1 MSNLLDTGGRRLGS
15 IFLPL
20 ILIGL
25 GALLLL
31 RNAGLIQVSIWDL
44 VGRLWPLIPLLV
56 GIELLIGQRSPRAA
70 VLVMLLVSSGVIAA
84 IALFASDPGRFP
96 VGWSVNITSDQTGSE
111 VASRFP
117 RIEEPLA
124 DVERAEVE
132 LRLGAGELR
141 LSSLPA
147 HSPLL
152 IAGDLTPGS
161 GREAPAWEAK
171 IERRQEGELAKIE
184 VVSGSGT
191 FDFNSE
197 NNAERWDLQ
206 LSPEIPIEMAVQAGA
221 SQVELDLTRLR
232 VPELQVELGAAQL
245 HLRLPA
251 HGHTS
256 ATVEAGAADV
266 TIDIPA
272 DTPARIRTRGGLAQI
287 EVDTRAFPQVG
298 SSDVYQSPGYR
309 SSPDNRIDL
318 ELKTGLAKVEV
329 RAVPLVG
336 PAGQPESGDSG

>member
-1 MSNLLDTGGRRLGS
+1 MSNLLNGGGRRLGS

-31 RNAGLIQVSIWDL
+31 QNAGLIQVSIWDV
-44 VGRLWPLIPLLV
+44 VGRLWPLIPVLV

-70 VLVMLLVSSGVIAA
+70 VLVMLLVIICAVPAIMLFGLVAVDSSQSG
-84 IALFASDPGRFP
+84 
-96 VGWSVNITSDQTGSE
+96 GWTVNITSDHSRSE
-111 VASRFP
+111 FASSLP

-132 LRLGAGELR
+132 LRLGVGELH

-147 HSPLL
+147 SSPFL
-152 IAGDLTPGS
+152 IAGDFAAGS
-161 GREAPAWEAK
+161 GREAPAWEVGR
-171 IERRQEGELAKIE
+171 IQNGEHAEIRI
-184 VVSGSGT
+184 VSGSGT
-191 FDFNSE
+191 SDFGSE
-197 NNAERWDLQ
+197 DPAERWGLQ
-206 LSPEIPIEMAVQAGA
+206 LSPEIPIEMEVQAGA
-221 SQVELDLTRLR
+221 SQVELDLTWLR

-251 HGHTS
+251 HGRTE
-256 ATVEAGAADV
+256 ATVEAGAADI

-287 EVDTRAFPQVG
+287 AVDTQAFPQVD
-298 SSDVYQSPGYR
+298 SSDVYRSPGYDA
-309 SSPDNRIDL
+309 SLDNRIDL
-318 ELKTGLAKVEV
+318 EIKTGLAKVEV
-329 RAVPLVG
+329 RAVPL
-336 PAGQPESGDSG
+336 AGQAGQTESGG

>member
-1 MSNLLDTGGRRLGS
+1 MSNLLNGGGRRLGS

-31 RNAGLIQVSIWDL
+31 RNAGLIQVSIWDV
-44 VGRLWPLIPLLV
+44 VGRLWPLIPVLI
-56 GIELLIGQRSPRAA
+56 GIELLIGQRSPRAS
-70 VLVMLLVSSGVIAA
+70 VLVMLLVSIGIIAG

-96 VGWSVNITSDQTGSE
+96 VGWTVNITSDHSPSE
-111 VASRFP
+111 VAGRLP

-132 LRLGAGELR
+132 LRLGAGKLR
-141 LSSLPA
+141 LSSLPTD
-147 HSPLL
+147 SPLL
-152 IAGDLTPGS
+152 IAGDLTAGS
-161 GREAPAWEAK
+161 GREAPAWEATVTREQGGK
-171 IERRQEGELAKIE
+171 LAEIE
-184 VVSGSGT
+184 VVSGSGR
-191 FDFNSE
+191 FDFGSDD
-197 NNAERWDLQ
+197 NAERWDLQ
-206 LSPEIPIEMAVQAGA
+206 LSPEIPMEMAVQAGV
-221 SQVELDLTRLR
+221 SQIELDLTQLR

-245 HLRLPA
+245 HLRLPV

-287 EVDTRAFPQVG
+287 EVDTQAFPQVD
-298 SSDVYQSPGYR
+298 SSDVYQSPGYEA
-309 SSPDNRIDL
+309 SPHNRIDL

-336 PAGQPESGDSG
+336 QDGQTESGG

>member
-1 MSNLLDTGGRRLGS
+1 MSNLLNGGGRRLGS

-31 RNAGLIQVSIWDL
+31 RNAGLIQVSIWDV
-44 VGRLWPLIPLLV
+44 VGRLWPLIPVLI
-56 GIELLIGQRSPRAA
+56 GIELLIGQRSPRAS
-70 VLVMLLVSSGVIAA
+70 VLVMLLVSIGIIAG

-96 VGWSVNITSDQTGSE
+96 VGWTVNITSDHSPSDI
-111 VASRFP
+111 ASRLP
-117 RIEEPLA
+117 GIEEPLA

-132 LRLGAGELR
+132 LRLGAGQLR

-147 HSPLL
+147 DSPLL
-152 IAGDLTPGS
+152 IAGDLTAGS
-161 GREAPAWEAK
+161 GRETPAWEVRVTREQGGK
-171 IERRQEGELAKIE
+171 LAEIE
-184 VVSGSGT
+184 VVSGSGR
-191 FDFNSE
+191 FDFGSDD
-197 NNAERWDLQ
+197 NAERWDLQ
-206 LSPEIPIEMAVQAGA
+206 LSPEIPIEMEVKAGVV
-221 SQVELDLTRLR
+221 SQSELDLTRLR

-256 ATVEAGAADV
+256 ATVEAGAADI

-272 DTPARIRTRGGLAQI
+272 GTPARIRTRGGLAQI
-287 EVDTRAFPQVG
+287 KVDTQAFPQVD
-298 SSDVYQSPGYR
+298 SSDVYQSPGYEA
-309 SSPDNRIDL
+309 SPHNRIDL

-336 PAGQPESGDSG
+336 QDGQTESGG